1 VSGQGETTTQ
11 LRDAAD
17 SLSGTRLENPFKAA
31 AALSDHNWSAAVID
45 VVGIGA
51 DTVMARVDPLGTATA
66 NGTAWLIDHVDPLK
80 RWADELTGDPEVVAR
95 RAGALLTLAGEL
107 TEVAVD
113 LRRDADG
120 ALEGQRGLSVQGYR
134 RALLEDAREVERAA
148 AATEA
153 VGRALERAA
162 VVVEAVRSFVV
173 GLISEVLGRAAAKG
187 IVAATGVGAT
197 LALAAMSRDAI
208 STAARAR
215 RALDALTDCLRVLRT
230 QLRHLAEEVR
240 GIAVHAVRRQTRA
253 APRHRGAPTETVAG
267 RLANVAV
274 GPAVGTAVSTADR
287 HASNRQEHA

>member
-1 VSGQGETTTQ
+1 MSGQSETTTQ
-11 LRDAAD
+11 LRDAAG

-45 VVGIGA
+45 VVGVGA
-51 DTVMARVDPLGTATA
+51 DTVMARVDPLGAATA
-66 NGTAWLIDHVDPLK
+66 NGMAWLITHVDPLK
-80 RWADELTGDPEVVAR
+80 GWADELTGEPEAVAR

-107 TEVAVD
+107 KEVAVD
-113 LRRDADG
+113 LRRDAAADVD
-120 ALEGQRGLSVQGYR
+120 GQRGLSVQGYR

-173 GLISEVLGRAAAKG
+173 GLISEVLGRAVAKG
-187 IVAATGVGAT
+187 IVVVTGIGAPMVAAAT
-197 LALAAMSRDAI
+197 AADAI

-215 RALDALTDCLRVLRT
+215 RALDVLTDCLRVLRS
-230 QLRHLAEEVR
+230 QLRHLVEEVR
-240 GIAVHAVRRQTRA
+240 GIAVQAVRRETRA

-287 HASNRQEHA
+287 DARNRHEHA

>member
-1 VSGQGETTTQ
+1 MSGQSETTTQ
-11 LRDAAD
+11 LRDAAG

-31 AALSDHNWSAAVID
+31 AALSDHNWSAAVLD
-45 VVGIGA
+45 VVGVGA
-51 DTVMARVDPLGTATA
+51 DTVMARVDPLGAATA
-66 NGTAWLIDHVDPLK
+66 NGMAWLITHVDPLK
-80 RWADELTGDPEVVAR
+80 GWADELTGDPEAVAR

-107 TEVAVD
+107 KEVAVD
-113 LRRDADG
+113 LRRDAAADVD
-120 ALEGQRGLSVQGYR
+120 GQRGLSVQGYR

-173 GLISEVLGRAAAKG
+173 GLISEVLGRAVAKG
-187 IVAATGVGAT
+187 IVVVTGIGAPMVAAAT
-197 LALAAMSRDAI
+197 AADAI

-215 RALDALTDCLRVLRT
+215 RALDVLTDCLRVLRS
-230 QLRHLAEEVR
+230 QLRHLVEEVR
-240 GIAVHAVRRQTRA
+240 GIAVQAVRRETRA

-287 HASNRQEHA
+287 DARNRHEHA